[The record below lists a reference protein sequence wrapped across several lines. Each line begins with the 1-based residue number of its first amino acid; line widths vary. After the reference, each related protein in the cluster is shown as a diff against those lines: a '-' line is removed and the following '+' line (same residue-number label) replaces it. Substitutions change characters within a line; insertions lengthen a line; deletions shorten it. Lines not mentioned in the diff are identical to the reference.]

1 MMDEIYKKIKI
12 NKLALIA
19 TLWKVTK
26 HEIRICL

>member
-12 NKLALIA
+12 NKLAPIA
-19 TLWKVTK
+19 THLKVTK